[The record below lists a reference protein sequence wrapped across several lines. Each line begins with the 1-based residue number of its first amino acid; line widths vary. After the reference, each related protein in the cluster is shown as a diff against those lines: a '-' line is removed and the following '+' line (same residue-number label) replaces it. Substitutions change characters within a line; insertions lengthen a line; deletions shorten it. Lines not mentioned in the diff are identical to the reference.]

1 MSVSLLVLKEATR
14 KDMRPGLLV
23 NLPFD
28 IFTLMYALSSKRHA
42 LTRSV
47 YFIYYIKYIIFV
59 LILTMSASDFRHCDG
74 MLSPKSLTLP
84 YLIICFFFFRNHGW
98 TRCTSDFNC

>member
-1 MSVSLLVLKEATR
+1 MSVSLLVLKEATPE
-14 KDMRPGLLV
+14 DMPSGLMV

-28 IFTLMYALSSKRHA
+28 IFTLMYGLSFKRHA

-59 LILTMSASDFRHCDG
+59 LILTMSASDFRHSDG
-74 MLSPKSLTLP
+74 MLSPKSLFLP
-84 YLIICFFFFRNHGW
+84 
-98 TRCTSDFNC
+98 